1 MNPLL
6 TLNGLLPTEARW
18 DSTWDGAHYLSL
30 LLWPW
35 HERTKPPL
43 VHHLSFHFASVSFV
57 SPSTTPLMLFPSS
70 YPPLGIHYTILVN
83 RDQMKPN
90 ARCGRVYNRGG
101 RNLCK
106 HLVQFPAVNRCIN
119 VSAGVTGGVT
129 EPSRVANSN
138 VTGDDFTLSE
148 QSS

>member
-1 MNPLL
+1 
-6 TLNGLLPTEARW
+6 
-18 DSTWDGAHYLSL
+18 
-30 LLWPW
+30 
-35 HERTKPPL
+35 
-43 VHHLSFHFASVSFV
+43 
-57 SPSTTPLMLFPSS
+57 MLFPSS

-138 VTGDDFTLSE
+138 VTGDDSSHYLNNHRNQINPFTTFTLSLIVTSL
-148 QSS
+148 QI